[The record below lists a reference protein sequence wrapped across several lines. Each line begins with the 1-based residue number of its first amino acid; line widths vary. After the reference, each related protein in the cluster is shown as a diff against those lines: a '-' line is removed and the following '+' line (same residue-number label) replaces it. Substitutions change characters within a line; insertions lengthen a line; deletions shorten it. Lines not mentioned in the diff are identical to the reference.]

1 MNNILIIA
9 PERDSI
15 KRLRSRLKEKEYNV
29 SIAVSADAAFDVL
42 RKQLPGIVIID
53 FTTPEID
60 GIVTYR
66 KLRKDKNMAGI
77 PILAVITEDQIQE
90 LDLVRGLDDF
100 VVEPSGMA
108 EVPARVKNIFWRIS
122 NINSD
127 NLFKLGDLVIDL
139 ARYEVS
145 IAGRKANL
153 TYKEFELLKFLAT
166 NPSRVLSRDVLL
178 NKIWGYDFYGGTRT
192 VDVHV
197 RRLRSKIEDRK
208 HIFIETVRNVGY
220 KFVEK

>member
-9 PERDSI
+9 PERDKI
-15 KRLRSRLKEKEYNV
+15 KRLRSRLKEKEYSA
-29 SIAVSADAAFDVL
+29 SISPTADAAFEAL
-42 RKQLPGIVIID
+42 RKLKPDVVVID
-53 FTTPEID
+53 FTTAEID

-66 KLRKDKNMAGI
+66 KLRKDKNTSEL
-77 PILAVITEDQIQE
+77 PILAIITEDQIQE

-100 VVEPSGMA
+100 VVEPSGFP
-108 EVPARVKNIFWRIS
+108 EVPARIKNILWRASKIDS
-122 NINSD
+122 E
-127 NLFKLGDLVIDL
+127 NLYKMGDLAIDL

-145 IAGRKANL
+145 VAGVKIDL

-166 NPSRVLSRDVLL
+166 NPSRAFSRDVLL

-192 VDVHV
+192 VDVHI

-220 KFVEK
+220 KFIEK

>member
-9 PERDSI
+9 PERDNI
-15 KRLRSRLKEKEYNV
+15 KRLKGRLRDKEYNITI
-29 SIAVSADAAFDVL
+29 SATADAATDAL
-42 RKQLPGIVIID
+42 RKFRPEVIILD

-66 KLRKDKNMAGI
+66 KLRKDKNTNAL
-77 PILAVITEDQIQE
+77 PVLAIITEDQIQE
-90 LDLVRGLDDF
+90 LELVRGLDDF
-100 VVEPSGMA
+100 VVEPSGLA
-108 EVPARVKNIFWRIS
+108 EIPARLKSILWRAS
-122 NINSD
+122 KVD
-127 NLFKLGDLVIDL
+127 TENLFKMGDLAIDL

-145 IAGRKANL
+145 VAGEKIDV

-166 NPSRVLSRDVLL
+166 NPSRVFSRDVLL

-192 VDVHV
+192 VDVHI